1 MTARLLVIMGS
12 GETAPTMVKTH
23 RAVLERFDQPV
34 PAVLLDTPYRFQG
47 NADDISGRIVE
58 HFRSSLNQTISVATL
73 PDQGEPG
80 ATAGVIES
88 IRGANFVFSG
98 PGSPSYAL
106 RRWRGSDVPAV
117 LDDTLAIGGAVVFA
131 SAAALTLGRWT
142 VPVYEIY
149 KVGEEPHWLEG
160 LDLLSRT
167 GIVGAVIPHFDNAE
181 GGNHDTRFCYLGR
194 GGWRRCVRCSPSR
207 RPSSGWTSTPH

>member
-73 PDQGEPG
+73 PDEVRARSDSGCDRDRSG
-80 ATAGVIES
+80 APTTS
-88 IRGANFVFSG
+88 
-98 PGSPSYAL
+98 SPDPAARVTPSADGGDRTY
-106 RRWRGSDVPAV
+106 RRS
-117 LDDTLAIGGAVVFA
+117 
-131 SAAALTLGRWT
+131 
-142 VPVYEIY
+142 
-149 KVGEEPHWLEG
+149 
-160 LDLLSRT
+160 
-167 GIVGAVIPHFDNAE
+167 
-181 GGNHDTRFCYLGR
+181 
-194 GGWRRCVRCSPSR
+194 
-207 RPSSGWTSTPH
+207 